1 LAVFVGHLEIVD
13 VQQFA
18 RPGGLGKMPQQGL
31 FLSQGHVLA
40 VLLLEFSPLPSP
52 NPRSPPTPQMA
63 NGWPC
68 GGARHAMWS
77 RAISVRQMSTRRPSR
92 KSPSG
97 QISAN

>member
-52 NPRSPPTPQMA
+52 NPRSPRLKWRTAGHAVVRGM
-63 NGWPC
+63 PC
-68 GGARHAMWS
+68 G
-77 RAISVRQMSTRRPSR
+77 RRR
-92 KSPSG
+92 SG
-97 QISAN
+97 